1 VTSSAVQAA
10 TCRTIAIGEIIVT
23 GPVGS
28 PYPGTPVALGM
39 AALSFTILIKSAR
52 SAYRRSRN
60 ATGLHE
66 YGTDLM
72 LLILASVLLAVT
84 ISAIWIHST
93 STQSVQQ

>member
-1 VTSSAVQAA
+1 M
-10 TCRTIAIGEIIVT
+10 VT

-28 PYPGTPVALGM
+28 PYPGTPVVLAM
-39 AALSFTILIKSAR
+39 AALTILIKAAR

-93 STQSVQQ
+93 TGK